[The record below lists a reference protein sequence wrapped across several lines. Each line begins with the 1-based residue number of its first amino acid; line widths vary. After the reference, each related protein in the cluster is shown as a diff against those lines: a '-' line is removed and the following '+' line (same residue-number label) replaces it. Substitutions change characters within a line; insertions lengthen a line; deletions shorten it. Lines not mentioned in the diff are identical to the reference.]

1 MLYSTVYYIVCA
13 AHYTGTSSH
22 KPRHSKEN
30 PMTLDLRTTLDSTDL
45 SLQERT
51 GLVRIRRGVDSSLF
65 GGWGVRI

>member
-1 MLYSTVYYIVCA
+1 
-13 AHYTGTSSH
+13 
-22 KPRHSKEN
+22 
-30 PMTLDLRTTLDSTDL
+30 MTLDLRTTLDSTDL